1 MLLLELLGNSF
12 SILYI
17 LIKMWVEGVRGQGEL
32 KGQSGVRGQVGVNG
46 CKRLWMLGSKSC

>member
-1 MLLLELLGNSF
+1 
-12 SILYI
+12 
-17 LIKMWVEGVRGQGEL
+17 MWVEGVRGQGEL